1 MPGGFRAAAQSLAF
15 LPLQL
20 PCSDHG
26 GSSYSLSARCNVK
39 LGRALA
45 GAARGA
51 SQLDVGTPVGQELPA
66 GRTLLQLTQIQLC
79 IEDGFLTDGCL
90 GDYTTKRIGNK

>member
-15 LPLQL
+15 LPPQL

-39 LGRALA
+39 LGRPWPAPREVHHSSMSGRRSGRNCLRA
-45 GAARGA
+45 GHY
-51 SQLDVGTPVGQELPA
+51 SS
-66 GRTLLQLTQIQLC
+66 
-79 IEDGFLTDGCL
+79 
-90 GDYTTKRIGNK
+90 